1 MSSDSDAPDAPAAA
15 AAEER
20 APPPAP
26 SREQQAVI
34 SAVVR
39 GSPLTIIDSV
49 AGAGK
54 TTCLLSLAAALPQ
67 CRVLQIT
74 YNSALKSEVRAK
86 AAERG
91 LTNVNVHT
99 YHSLCTKFYDSAA
112 YTDERIYRMLHQADP
127 SAPLPPPIRR
137 IVRYDIVCID
147 EIQDMTGLY
156 YKLVWR
162 FLSDMPRRPGYRRG
176 GPQIVVL
183 GDRYQGVYGFKQAD
197 TRYLTMARYIFHV
210 PTVAPA
216 APSAEGATAQ
226 ASPTTLRMSTSYRVT
241 IPIANFINRYMLKGS
256 DRLRSVK
263 PGPPVDYIRADC
275 YLCVPRVFRLIQAAL
290 ADGSAT
296 PSDIFVLCTSVK
308 RHRSPVRMLENFLVL
323 AGIPCYAPLAED
335 CALDDAVLAGKCVL
349 TTLCQSKGRERKL
362 VIVFG
367 FDRGYFKYFERTA
380 PPDECTSGLY
390 VGTTRA
396 SHRLIV
402 VEDIQQG
409 PLPFL
414 TLAGMADD
422 PDVRLDGLPFA
433 AAPEPA
439 AAGDA
444 DACAP
449 EGDEEDITDPLSASS
464 DSDAPCAGPGEVAL
478 HRTTVTDLT
487 RFVKTS
493 IVAEISNQ
501 FAALFRCVQPAEPT
515 RTADIATKVR
525 TAPGRYE
532 EVSDITGLALTAL
545 WECQESGRCTM
556 DRLVRLQASMS
567 GGDFSD
573 APLAP
578 GAEGAAAE
586 CGANDDAGGA
596 DDAEAGG
603 AAGGSQRRAGQ
614 NRVNYLIETLPRVYS
629 ADHPDDFLKLAVV
642 YQCYM
647 QGYLFKAAQITR
659 YDWLQPA
666 DIAICMGNLAACLRD
681 DAALAYEYNVLVPE
695 RIGDSQK
702 FKSRDPFVF
711 STAEYGDIQ
720 ISAILDA
727 LTSDSVYEFKMTSS
741 LTIDHY
747 IQVIVY
753 AWIWSQTQAK
763 ALGPRRFYLLN
774 IRTSE
779 QWELIATPSQIE
791 NIALALIR
799 NKYEV
804 PVPLTD
810 SEFIAESLHE
820 ARTVA
825 AAAAVVAAPPP

>member
-1 MSSDSDAPDAPAAA
+1 MASDDEAPTPPAAA
-15 AAEER
+15 PPA

-34 SAVVR
+34 NAVTR

-54 TTCLLSLAAALPQ
+54 TTCLLSLAAALPR
-67 CRVLQIT
+67 CRILQIT

-91 LTNVNVHT
+91 LENVSVHT

-112 YTDERIYRMLHQADP
+112 YTDERIYRMLHQTDP

-147 EIQDMTGLY
+147 EIQDMTALY

-162 FLSDMPRRPGYRRG
+162 FLSDMPRRPGYKSG

-197 TRYLTMARYIFHV
+197 TRYLTMARYIFHAQ
-210 PTVAPA
+210 TVMPGALGAPGSEPGSGAAGAAPA
-216 APSAEGATAQ
+216 ALA
-226 ASPTTLRMSTSYRVT
+226 PTTLRMSTSYRVT
-241 IPIANFINRYMLKGS
+241 IPIANFINRYMLKG
-256 DRLRSVK
+256 DERLRSLK
-263 PGPPVDYIRADC
+263 PGPPVDYIRAEG

-396 SHRLIV
+396 SHRLVV
-402 VEDIQQG
+402 VEDIQHG

-414 TLAGMADD
+414 SLEGMARD

-433 AAPEPA
+433 AAASAAPQASA
-439 AAGDA
+439 AAEA
-444 DACAP
+444 
-449 EGDEEDITDPLSASS
+449 EEDVTDPLSSSS
-464 DSDAPCAGPGEVAL
+464 DPDEVPAGAGEVAL

-487 RFVKTS
+487 RFVKTN
-493 IVAEISNQ
+493 IVAEISDQ
-501 FAALFRCVQPAEPT
+501 FPTLFRCIQPAEPT
-515 RTADIATKVR
+515 RTADIATKVK
-525 TAPGRYE
+525 TGPGRYE

-556 DRLVRLQASMS
+556 DRLVRMQASMS

-573 APLAP
+573 EPLAP
-578 GAEGAAAE
+578 ADAAGTAPKAS
-586 CGANDDAGGA
+586 GANG
-596 DDAEAGG
+596 
-603 AAGGSQRRAGQ
+603 AGQ
-614 NRVNYLIETLPRVYS
+614 NRVHYLIESLPRVYS
-629 ADHPDDFLKLAVV
+629 MDSPNDFLKLAVV

-659 YDWLQPA
+659 YDWLTPA
-666 DIAICMGNLAACLRD
+666 DIAVCMGNLACCLSD
-681 DAALAYEYNVLVPE
+681 DAALAYEYNLLVPE

-702 FKSRDPFVF
+702 FKSREPFVF
-711 STAEYGDIQ
+711 STAEYGDVQ

-727 LTSDSVYEFKMTSS
+727 LTRDSVYEFKMTSG

-747 IQVIVY
+747 IQLIVY

-779 QWELIATPSQIE
+779 QWELVATPSQIE

-825 AAAAVVAAPPP
+825 AAAALVAAPQP

>member
-1 MSSDSDAPDAPAAA
+1 MSSDSDAPAEALAPAA
-15 AAEER
+15 

-34 SAVVR
+34 NAVVR

-67 CRVLQIT
+67 CRILQIT

-91 LTNVNVHT
+91 LANVNVHT

-162 FLSDMPRRPGYRRG
+162 FLADMPRKPGYRRG
-176 GPQIVVL
+176 GPQLVVL

-216 APSAEGATAQ
+216 APSAEGAAAQ
-226 ASPTTLRMSTSYRVT
+226 ASPVTLRMSTSYRVT

-256 DRLRSVK
+256 DRLRSLK

-414 TLAGMADD
+414 TLAGMAED

-433 AAPEPA
+433 APA
-439 AAGDA
+439 AEAPAPAGDA
-444 DACAP
+444 GDA
-449 EGDEEDITDPLSASS
+449 GDAGEADEDITDPLSASS
-464 DSDAPCAGPGEVAL
+464 DSDEHGAGPGEVAL

-501 FAALFRCVQPAEPT
+501 FATLFRCVQPAEPT

-525 TAPGRYE
+525 TGPGRYE

-556 DRLVRLQASMS
+556 DRLVRLQASMA
-567 GGDFSD
+567 GGNFAD
-573 APLAP
+573 ADAD
-578 GAEGAAAE
+578 GAA
-586 CGANDDAGGA
+586 GADADAGADGADDDAG
-596 DDAEAGG
+596 
-603 AAGGSQRRAGQ
+603 GGSQRRAGQ

-629 ADHPDDFLKLAVV
+629 TDRPDDFLKLAVV

-666 DIAICMGNLAACLRD
+666 DIAICMGNLAACLSD

-711 STAEYGDIQ
+711 STAEYGDVQ

-727 LTSDSVYEFKMTSS
+727 LTRDSVYEFKMTSS

-779 QWELIATPSQIE
+779 QWELVATPSQIE

-820 ARTVA
+820 ARSVA